1 MYWYTIYFKGR
12 EEPEVFKGK
21 LVYFKDGITVL
32 RSESGAELSYESK
45 NVLFMWKKGAVD
57 D

>member
-45 NVLFMWKKGAVD
+45 NVLFMWKKEATGD
-57 D
+57 